1 MVYKRIIRA
10 LFLFFV
16 CFLTISCNK
25 NMHIV
30 IFNEAQKE
38 LINNYIIYRKYNVK
52 YIDNGNYITLK
63 NINENILIGIISMLN
78 LKMELIKDNIININ
92 TTRTAEGGPY
102 FRNYLKI
109 TIENGMEILK
119 DTSAIRLIYDP
130 AHPDAIYN
138 MENKG
143 YVQYPEIDP
152 IIEYNDLIETVQL
165 YNNIVEYINNNY
177 KQIAIVKINMMTIDE
192 IRHNNTIENELKLL
206 LENKFKNNK

>member
-1 MVYKRIIRA
+1 
-10 LFLFFV
+10 
-16 CFLTISCNK
+16 
-25 NMHIV
+25 MHIV

-78 LKMELIKDNIININ
+78 LKMELIKDNIVNRN

-102 FRNYLKI
+102 LRNYLKI

-119 DTSAIRLIYDP
+119 DTSAVRLKYDP

-143 YVQYPEIDP
+143 YVQYPEIDL
-152 IIEYNDLIETVQL
+152 IIEYNDLMETVQL
-165 YNNIVEYINNNY
+165 YNSIVEYINNNY
-177 KQIAIVKINMMTIDE
+177 KQIAIVKVNMMTIDE
-192 IRHNNTIENELKLL
+192 ITHNKTIKKELKLL
-206 LENKFKNNK
+206 LENKINNSNR